1 MKVKILRN
9 VLKIILVILLVF
21 CIKELV
27 DTRNSIQDELKK
39 IEIQANEDIES
50 FFDMQYLEIDFRESQ
65 KQLYNARK
73 KVIFQY
79 GKYIIL
85 YVILIGIIGFIII
98 LL

>member
-1 MKVKILRN
+1 MKILRN